1 MDHAGSLGQPVILV
15 KPQHI
20 DHDCVARRRS
30 WSGFYCLWTTD
41 DEDALAAF
49 EPAPL
54 VPCRNA
60 ARSRPGC
67 SSRTSRSGR
76 NTPGGPSSA
85 WPASSATGTTT
96 ATSWAAPTRG
106 RRRTAFTP
114 RELAGQRNAA
124 RRFLEGKKNSGTVAE
139 IEQYQWYQDLVAL
152 ASVATSN
159 RGLGP
164 ACKLCKRKTTLKVTN
179 NRGPHF
185 GRKYYKC
192 LPCAKWNS
200 WAEPEPTLEDSA
212 WEREDEAALAEAEAA
227 ALEALDAARDDATV
241 DLTDE
246 PADAST

>member
-1 MDHAGSLGQPVILV
+1 MSKRG
-15 KPQHI
+15 
-20 DHDCVARRRS
+20 
-30 WSGFYCLWTTD
+30 
-41 DEDALAAF
+41 ALAAWLQLENKPKRPKHARRLKFCMACVVGNGYHHGHF
-49 EPAPL
+49 EGCPD
-54 VPCRNA
+54 
-60 ARSRPGC
+60 SRKK
-67 SSRTSRSGR
+67 
-76 NTPGGPSSA
+76 
-85 WPASSATGTTT
+85 
-96 ATSWAAPTRG
+96 
-106 RRRTAFTP
+106 TAFTA

-164 ACKLCKRKTTLKVTN
+164 ACKLCKRKTTLKVAN

-212 WEREDEAALAEAEAA
+212 WERADEAALAEAE

-241 DLTDE
+241 DLTE
-246 PADAST
+246 PADVVDLTQD

>member
-1 MDHAGSLGQPVILV
+1 MRTLLPRSNPPRWCHVETRRARGLV
-15 KPQHI
+15 AAREQAEAAETRRAVQVLHGL
-20 DHDCVARRRS
+20 RRRQRVPPRPLR
-30 WSGFYCLWTTD
+30 GLPRLEE
-41 DEDALAAF
+41 EDGVHA
-49 EPAPL
+49 
-54 VPCRNA
+54 
-60 ARSRPGC
+60 
-67 SSRTSRSGR
+67 
-76 NTPGGPSSA
+76 
-85 WPASSATGTTT
+85 
-96 ATSWAAPTRG
+96 
-106 RRRTAFTP
+106 